1 MFPILEVLDNDMPKN
16 TEEVGASKNNNDQLH
31 HPVELHD
38 QESPQDRVRNVKI
51 VVADVVLQL
60 VVVVLVHN
68 LLKLLHVQQLSESGQ
83 TEHLQKSEKPHF

>member
-1 MFPILEVLDNDMPKN
+1 MFPILEVFDNDVPKN
-16 TEEVGASKNNNDQLH
+16 TKEVGASKNNNDQLH
-31 HPVELHD
+31 HSVELHD

-83 TEHLQKSEKPHF
+83 TEHLQKSEKPYL